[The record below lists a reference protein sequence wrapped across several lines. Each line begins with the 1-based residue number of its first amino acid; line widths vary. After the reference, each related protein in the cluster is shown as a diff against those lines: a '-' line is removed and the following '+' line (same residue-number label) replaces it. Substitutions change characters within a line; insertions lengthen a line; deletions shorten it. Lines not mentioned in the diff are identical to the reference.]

1 MRFKL
6 IMTASL
12 LLSLLLSGCT
22 PEKAE
27 ALLTAIKAFESQSI
41 QALDAYENLFKEYR
55 AIKMESQDE
64 LFTQAYEAVKKQGVN
79 NVTFDQ
85 AVSNVGKL
93 ESERA
98 STKIENEFQQIKS
111 AYALLSSAYESLP
124 QGSIIGAQ
132 YVSCGQTAVAK
143 LTNQLV
149 NFSVDI
155 DSSPLYPNAL
165 RQEFSE
171 FKALVIQGDAQ
182 KEKTKQKF
190 DNFYS
195 GVAAYEEK
203 HRVAMRLTLAA
214 VEQGRKLNALLADY
228 DNATIA
234 NVLGVIQ
241 YGFSFAGT
249 LKGIDIST
257 ASARLKAVKEEMDKE
272 DYWKRVES
280 IPLSSVAEC
289 KIQSSK

>member
-1 MRFKL
+1 
-6 IMTASL
+6 MTAYL

-41 QALDAYENLFKEYR
+41 QALDAYESLFKEYR

-64 LFTQAYEAVKKQGVN
+64 LFTQAYEAVKQQGVKN
-79 NVTFDQ
+79 TKFEI

-124 QGSIIGAQ
+124 QGSMLGAQ

-143 LTNQLV
+143 LTKQLV

-155 DSSPLYPNAL
+155 DNSPLYPSAL

-171 FKALVIQGDAQ
+171 FKALAIQGDAQ
-182 KEKTKQKF
+182 KDKTKQKF

-203 HRVAMRLTLAA
+203 HRTAMKLSLAA
-214 VEQGRKLNALLADY
+214 VEQGRKLNALLANY
-228 DNATIA
+228 DEVTIS
-234 NVLGVIQ
+234 NILGVVQ
-241 YGFSFAGT
+241 YGLSFAGT
-249 LKGIDIST
+249 LKGIDVSK
-257 ASARLKAVKEEMDKE
+257 ASASLKTVKEEMDKD
-272 DYWKRVES
+272 DYWIRVES
-280 IPLSSVAEC
+280 IPLSSIAEC
-289 KIQSSK
+289 KIQPNIKEN